1 MKKLFAVILV
11 VALCFALSGCHK
23 KETLK
28 VGATPTPHAEILE
41 IAKEKL
47 AKEGIELEIIEFT
60 DYVLPN
66 TSLED
71 GSLDANYFQHM
82 PYLTSF
88 NEEHGTHLAMAC
100 YVHYEPFGVYPGKT
114 TSFDALYD
122 GAQIAVPN
130 DTTNEA
136 RALQLL
142 QQEGLI
148 TLKDGAGLKATKLD
162 IVDNPLNLD
171 IVEME
176 AAQLSHIL
184 KDVDMAVING
194 NYAIDAG
201 LSVANDAIAV
211 EDKDSEAADT
221 FANVLVVREGDE
233 KDEKIQELVK
243 ALQSEEVRQFIED
256 TYNGAVIPK
265 F

>member
-1 MKKLFAVILV
+1 MKKLFAVVLV
-11 VALCFALSGCHK
+11 LALVFAVTGCK
-23 KETLK
+23 KKDTLK

-41 IAKEKL
+41 IAKEQLK
-47 AKEGIELEIIEFT
+47 KEGIELEIIEFT
-60 DYVLPN
+60 DYVQPN

-88 NEEHGTHLAMAC
+88 NEEQGTHLASAC
-100 YVHYEPFGVYPGKT
+100 YVHYEPFGVYPGKAA
-114 TSFDALYD
+114 SFDELTD
-122 GAQIAVPN
+122 GSQIAVPN

-148 TLKDGAGLKATKLD
+148 TLKDGVGLNATKLD
-162 IVDNPLNLD
+162 IIDNPKNLE

-176 AAQLSHIL
+176 AAQLSHVL
-184 KDVDMAVING
+184 KDVDLAVING

-201 LSVANDAIAV
+201 LSVAKDAIAV

-221 FANVLVVREGDE
+221 FANILAVREGEE
-233 KDEKIQELVK
+233 KDERIQKLVK
-243 ALQSEEVRQFIED
+243 ALQSEEVRKFIED
-256 TYNGAVIPK
+256 TYDGAVIPK